1 MDSPFHY
8 VVIRAFCYA
17 TEDEQKVEK
26 AFSFIANCK
35 EGEKIK
41 KKKVEGYFGD
51 TIQIFELFIKNTSS
65 IKALCKHIFPAISEE
80 DIIKNVDNECSLILR
95 FNKQDAFEGNIMLT
109 HKNDVIFLKGKIKAY
124 PSSRENAIQRLIDA
138 KQGTHRKN

>member
-1 MDSPFHY
+1 